1 MRIALIMPPMDSGAA
16 SHSAFRWL
24 HELAKGKPHWT
35 RSARRIARSW
45 RGAIDF
51 EDFPKGLITLATMI
65 DRRHEVRIF
74 SFINAHHTL
83 EDVEGFRPHVVGISC
98 STGSSLIWVHHAA
111 ERLRRGLGCALI
123 LGGPHVTLDPLR
135 SLTTTAA
142 DFVVRGEGDLIIDD
156 LLSHIEGR
164 RSRVPAEGVGYYR
177 GGTPVI
183 GPAALVED
191 LSLLPPPRNELVD
204 LERYVSIGVE
214 SSRGCDRACEFCF
227 LSGYTPRCRFR
238 PRPIEAV
245 VAELQAIGRRVSL
258 EQKKIYFL
266 DLNFSRDRQRMIDLC
281 DALIAA
287 GLTQDKWV
295 CCDLNLDTEAVTR
308 LRRAGFS
315 HIYVGLESGADA
327 FIARYGK
334 TVSRERVLAFY
345 RMAKANGL
353 APQGDLVLMAPGET
367 GQTLEETVALCREIY
382 RIPATDTADRT
393 RASFNV
399 HLFKPFPSTRAT
411 AQLAAAG
418 VQLPDTLLGWGQLYE
433 RLARGDLS
441 PLASVVHATR
451 GHLSWVLVRFALL
464 NTGGYVLPRLRQRLV
479 QRLRAHLPAWVR
491 PRPQTPAR
499 DPVADREP
507 SCKRAMST
515 PADLVRRRWPAERA
529 ALLLCD
535 LSLDLTHPGWRAR
548 RLRHA
553 QGRARLACEP
563 PRLVAFDLDGT
574 LVTARNSWAL
584 VTRDYPGRSAAARWL
599 HRAYRAGALDH
610 DGLCRAVVRL
620 WQPPPTQHRLEQL
633 ANDLALQ
640 PGAAELVRCLRERGL
655 ELAII
660 SSGLWPFAAAIAKR
674 LAIPHVRANRPRYA
688 ADGTLLDVELGVSGP
703 RKGEI
708 LRQLSDE
715 LGVPRALT
723 LYVGDTADDLSAVL
737 WAGTGVFLDNV
748 NRHKAAA
755 DRIVPGVADLLPLL
769 G

>member
-1 MRIALIMPPMDSGAA
+1 MMRVALIMPPMDSGRA

-35 RSARRIARSW
+35 RSARRLARSW

-51 EDFPKGLITLATMI
+51 EDFPKGLINLGTMI
-65 DRRHEVRIF
+65 DRRHQVRIF
-74 SFINAHHTL
+74 NAINGHHGL
-83 EDVEGFRPHVVGISC
+83 EDVEGFGPDVVGISC

-111 ERLRRGLGCALI
+111 ERLRRRLGCALI

-156 LLSHIEGR
+156 LMSHIEGR
-164 RSRVPAEGVGYYR
+164 RSRPPAEGVGYYR
-177 GGTPVI
+177 DGTPVI

-191 LSLLPPPRNELVD
+191 LSVLPPPCNELVD

-227 LSGYTPRCRFR
+227 LSGYRPRCRFR

-258 EQKKIYFL
+258 DQKKIYFL

-281 DALIAA
+281 DALIVA

-295 CCDLNLDTEAVTR
+295 CCDLNLDAEAVTR
-308 LRRAGFS
+308 LRRAGFA

-334 TVSRERVLAFY
+334 TGSRERVLSFY
-345 RMAKANGL
+345 RMAKEHGL

-367 GQTLEETVALCREIY
+367 GQTLEQTVGLCREIY
-382 RIPATDTADRT
+382 RIPAADTADRT

-399 HLFKPFPSTRAT
+399 HLFKPFPGTAAT

-418 VQLPDTLLGWGQLYE
+418 VPLPETLLGWGQLYE
-433 RLARGDLS
+433 RLARGDLA
-441 PLASVVHATR
+441 PLASVVQVSR
-451 GHLSWVLVRFALL
+451 GQLSWVLLRFALL
-464 NTGGYVLPRLRQRLV
+464 NTVGYVLPRLRQRL
-479 QRLRAHLPAWVR
+479 R
-491 PRPQTPAR
+491 PR
-499 DPVADREP
+499 
-507 SCKRAMST
+507 
-515 PADLVRRRWPAERA
+515 ERA

-535 LSLDLTHPGWRAR
+535 LSLDLTQPGWRKR
-548 RLRHA
+548 RLRPGQDRA
-553 QGRARLACEP
+553 QGQARLAGEG

-574 LVTARNSWAL
+574 LVTVRNSWAL
-584 VTRDYPGRSAAARWL
+584 VTADYPGRSLAARWL

-610 DGLCRAVVRL
+610 AGLCRAVQRL
-620 WQPPPTQHRLEQL
+620 WQPPPTRRRLEQL
-633 ANDLALQ
+633 ASELELQ
-640 PGAAELVRCLRERGL
+640 PGVADLVRGLRERGL
-655 ELAII
+655 QLAII
-660 SSGLWPFAAAIAKR
+660 SSGLWPFAATIASR
-674 LAIPHVRANRPRYA
+674 LGIPHVRANRPRYA
-688 ADGTLLDVELGVSGP
+688 ADGTLCGVDVSVSGA
-703 RKGEI
+703 RKGAI
-708 LRQLSDE
+708 LHQLSVE
-715 LGVPRALT
+715 LGVPREQT
-723 LYVGDTADDLSAVL
+723 LYVGDTADDLSAVR
-737 WAGTGVFLDNV
+737 WAGIGVFLDNV

-755 DRIVPGVADLLPLL
+755 DRIVPSVADLQPLL

>member
-35 RSARRIARSW
+35 RGGRRIARSW
-45 RGAIDF
+45 RGAVDF
-51 EDFPKGLITLATMI
+51 EDFPKGLINLGTMI

-74 SFINAHHTL
+74 SFINAHHSL
-83 EDVEGFRPHVVGISC
+83 EDVEEFRPNIVGISC
-98 STGSSLIWVHHAA
+98 STGSSLIWVHKAA
-111 ERLRRGLGCALI
+111 ERLRRRLDCALI
-123 LGGPHVTLDPLR
+123 LGGPHVTLDPLS

-156 LLSHIEGR
+156 LVSHIEGR
-164 RSRVPAEGVGYYR
+164 RRGVPAEGVGYYR
-177 GGTPVI
+177 DGTPVI

-204 LERYVSIGVE
+204 LERYASIGVE

-245 VAELQAIGRRVSL
+245 VAELQAIGRRVPL

-266 DLNFSRDRQRMIDLC
+266 DLNFSRDRQRMIELC

-295 CCDLNLDTEAVTR
+295 CCDLNLDSEAVTR

-327 FIARYGK
+327 FIERYGK
-334 TVSRERVLAFY
+334 TGSRERVLSFY

-367 GQTLEETVALCREIY
+367 GQTLEQTVALCREIY
-382 RIPATDTADRT
+382 RIPAAHTADRT

-411 AQLAAAG
+411 AELAAAG
-418 VQLPDTLLGWGQLYE
+418 VPLPDTLLGWGQLYE
-433 RLARGDLS
+433 QLARGDLS
-441 PLASVVHATR
+441 PLETVVHAGR
-451 GHLSWVLVRFALL
+451 WHLSWVLLRFALL
-464 NTGGYVLPRLRQRLV
+464 NTTGYVLPRLRQRLA
-479 QRLRAHLPAWVR
+479 QRRRARLPPWVR
-491 PRPQTPAR
+491 SRPQTPAR
-499 DPVADREP
+499 GLAADGGASP
-507 SCKRAMST
+507 KGAMST
-515 PADLVRRRWPAERA
+515 PADLWPGTRA
-529 ALLLCD
+529 KLLLCD
-535 LSLDLTHPGWRAR
+535 LWLDLTHPGWRVR
-548 RLRHA
+548 RLSHG
-553 QGRARLACEP
+553 QGRARRARKL

-574 LVTARNSWAL
+574 LVTAGNSWAL
-584 VTRDYPGRSAAARWL
+584 ITGDYPGRSLAARWL
-599 HRAYRAGALDH
+599 HLAYRVGALDH
-610 DGLCRAVVRL
+610 GELCRAVVRL
-620 WQPPPTQHRLEQL
+620 WQPPPTRRRLEQL
-633 ANDLALQ
+633 ASELDLQ
-640 PGAAELVRCLRERGL
+640 PGAEELVCGLRERGV

-674 LAIPHVRANRPRYA
+674 LAIPHVRANRPRYG
-688 ADGTLLDVELGVSGP
+688 ADGTLLDVEPSVSGP

-708 LRQLSDE
+708 LRQLSDD
-715 LGVPRALT
+715 LGIARAET
-723 LYVGDTADDLSAVL
+723 LYVGDTADDLSAVR

-748 NRHKAAA
+748 NRCKAAA
-755 DRIVPGVADLLPLL
+755 DRIVPGVAALLPLL
-769 G
+769 P